1 MIIYSAN
8 YWIKIRQL
16 MKYGLLVKLKD
27 NLYFTDL
34 RLFAA
39 CAVEQT
45 IMPSRCNSD
54 KE

>member
-1 MIIYSAN
+1 
-8 YWIKIRQL
+8 
-16 MKYGLLVKLKD
+16 MKYVLLVKLKD
-27 NLYFTDL
+27 VQYFTDL